1 MPSRKWRKGEI
12 HAREP
17 LQLLTCPRS
26 ADRPKPF
33 LPQTPDPLSHRVL
46 VCKDRSLPER
56 RSPAGTFAQ
65 EIPLDVRSGCGTLG
79 AIVGLSASAT
89 TGWSA
94 DVGLGSGDTAK
105 LGWWGL
111 ERQPSIDI

>member
-1 MPSRKWRKGEI
+1 MPSRKWRQGEI
-12 HAREP
+12 HAPDPR
-17 LQLLTCPRS
+17 LLAFPRS
-26 ADRPKPF
+26 AGRRELFPPR
-33 LPQTPDPLSHRVL
+33 TPDPSAHRVL
-46 VCKDRSLPER
+46 ICKERSLPEG

-65 EIPLDVRSGCGTLG
+65 EIPLDVRSGCSTLG

-105 LGWWGL
+105 LGWWSL